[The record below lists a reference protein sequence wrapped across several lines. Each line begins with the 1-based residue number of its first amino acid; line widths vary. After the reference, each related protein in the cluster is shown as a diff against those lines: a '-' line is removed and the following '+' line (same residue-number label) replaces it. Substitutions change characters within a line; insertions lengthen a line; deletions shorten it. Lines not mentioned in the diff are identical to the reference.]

1 MKFFLISDNVDSL
14 IGMRLGG
21 VEGVRVDS
29 VPAAENAFDTACKDE
44 EIGILLLTPGAAAL
58 CPDRVETAKQYNRP
72 LLVVLPDEN
81 GNGAAGE
88 GITQYI
94 REAIGVKI

>member
-14 IGMRLGG
+14 IGMRLSGM
-21 VEGVRVDS
+21 EGVRVDT
-29 VPAAENAFDTACKDE
+29 AQEAENAFDTACRDE
-44 EIGILLLTPGAAAL
+44 QIGILLLTPGAAAL
-58 CPDRVETAKQYNRP
+58 CPDRVEKAKQYNRP